1 MNQELQATLERLREL
16 AKATP
21 WVDTRPDCPA
31 VDGEVPPGRL
41 VERVLMREGRPSVDL
56 LPNCKGPCIQGDSGL
71 HFQLTETKAAKLCAC
86 GRANQRLLSLRAM
99 KLPPEAIEKN
109 HMTYDWSAE
118 GAELREKVYYILRA
132 MGTGEQKALILCGA
146 PGTGKTHLLY
156 TFAYLAAF
164 RARGSLRVT
173 YISQPHYLLVS
184 GSKAIIIDELG
195 YGRQTDWEKA
205 EMNRLIHAAW
215 AAGLTV
221 IIATDIGWERLGR
234 FLDERIKDRLLLGT
248 EKKRL
253 VPTLGGVPVVSLD
266 NKRAYSRKTAEEA
279 LLGGAML
286 RPEVFLEVQTELKAT
301 DFGDPLHRGI
311 WETLEQ
317 LTGAGRIFTSFD
329 VLSELQKKGEVDTE
343 RFMGIASHIPAGV
356 SGQIETVKEASRMEG
371 LRSRGA

>member
-1 MNQELQATLERLREL
+1 MNQELQATLDRLRAL
-16 AKATP
+16 AAENPKP
-21 WVDTRPDCPA
+21 DTRPECPA
-31 VDGEVPPGRL
+31 VDGEVPPDKL
-41 VERVLMREGRPSVDL
+41 VERVIMRDGKLAVKL
-56 LPNCKGPCIQGDSGL
+56 LPNCKGPAIEGDSGL
-71 HFQLTETKAAKLCAC
+71 HFEITKNGARLSAC

-118 GAELREKVYYILRA
+118 GAELREKVYYTLRA
-132 MGTGEQKALILCGA
+132 MGDGEQKALILCGA

-173 YISQPHYLLVS
+173 YLSQPHYLSEVKEGFDNPHKRVQTALDLVS

-195 YGRQTDWEKA
+195 YGRQTEWERT

-234 FLDERIKDRLLLGT
+234 FLDDRIKDRLIQGT

-253 VPTLGGVPVVSLD
+253 VHEFTGP
-266 NKRAYSRKTAEEA
+266 SR
-279 LLGGAML
+279 
-286 RPEVFLEVQTELKAT
+286 R
-301 DFGDPLHRGI
+301 
-311 WETLEQ
+311 
-317 LTGAGRIFTSFD
+317 
-329 VLSELQKKGEVDTE
+329 SEGCQW
-343 RFMGIASHIPAGV
+343 
-356 SGQIETVKEASRMEG
+356 
-371 LRSRGA
+371 

>member
-1 MNQELQATLERLREL
+1 MNQEFNDTLERLRAL

-156 TFAYLAAF
+156 TLAYLAAF

-173 YISQPHYLLVS
+173 YLSQPHYLSEVKEGFDNPHKRVQTALDLVS

-195 YGRQTDWEKA
+195 YGRQTDWERA

-253 VPTLGGVPVVSLD
+253 VHQFTGP
-266 NKRAYSRKTAEEA
+266 SR
-279 LLGGAML
+279 
-286 RPEVFLEVQTELKAT
+286 R
-301 DFGDPLHRGI
+301 
-311 WETLEQ
+311 
-317 LTGAGRIFTSFD
+317 
-329 VLSELQKKGEVDTE
+329 SEGCQW
-343 RFMGIASHIPAGV
+343 
-356 SGQIETVKEASRMEG
+356 
-371 LRSRGA
+371 